1 MTYINWKLAKT
12 IYKLIKQFS
21 KVFIYFQ
28 KISCQKSIFKLVP
41 NLPAQFWA
49 FFQILEHEKLD
60 LGIESQH
67 NRLINL
73 YIVFC
78 KLLDDITPF
87 CK

>member
-1 MTYINWKLAKT
+1 M
-12 IYKLIKQFS
+12 
-21 KVFIYFQ
+21 
-28 KISCQKSIFKLVP
+28 P

-78 KLLDDITPF
+78 KLLDDITETNIDEQIVDLKFHEF
-87 CK
+87 CQHKSFIMKAKKF

>member
-1 MTYINWKLAKT
+1 M
-12 IYKLIKQFS
+12 YKLIKQFS

-28 KISCQKSIFKLVP
+28 KKSCQKSIFKLVP
-41 NLPAQFWA
+41 NLPAQFCA

-73 YIVFC
+73 YIIIVFC
-78 KLLDDITPF
+78 KLLDDVTPF